1 MNCGG
6 RRMPRITKAELEA
19 LNTTLSTENNQLKMW
34 NRAMGTTI
42 QEIQAKLN
50 EQGALIKHYE
60 RTINVLSGR
69 LLEKDAIISEQ
80 NNKKSKE
87 EIV

>member
-1 MNCGG
+1 
-6 RRMPRITKAELEA
+6 MPRITKAELVEI
-19 LNTTLSTENNQLKMW
+19 NSTLSTENEQMKMW
-34 NRAMGTTI
+34 SRAMGTTI

-87 EIV
+87 ETV

>member
-1 MNCGG
+1 
-6 RRMPRITKAELEA
+6 MPRITKAELVEI
-19 LNTTLSTENNQLKMW
+19 NSTLSTENEQLKLW

-80 NNKKSKE
+80 NNKKNKE
-87 EIV
+87 ETV

>member
-1 MNCGG
+1 
-6 RRMPRITKAELEA
+6 MPRITKAELVEI
-19 LNTTLSTENNQLKMW
+19 NSTLSTENEQLKLW
-34 NRAMGTTI
+34 NRAIGTTI

-80 NNKKSKE
+80 NNKKNKE
-87 EIV
+87 ETV

>member
-1 MNCGG
+1 
-6 RRMPRITKAELEA
+6 MPRITKAELEA

>member
-1 MNCGG
+1 
-6 RRMPRITKAELEA
+6 MPRITKAELVEI
-19 LNTTLSTENNQLKMW
+19 NSTLSTENEQLKMW

-87 EIV
+87 ETV

>member
-1 MNCGG
+1 
-6 RRMPRITKAELEA
+6 MPRITKVELVEI
-19 LNTTLSTENNQLKMW
+19 NSTLSTENEQLKMW
-34 NRAMGTTI
+34 NRAMGATI
-42 QEIQAKLN
+42 QESQAKLN
-50 EQGALIKHYE
+50 EQGALIRHYE

-80 NNKKSKE
+80 NSKKSKE

>member
-1 MNCGG
+1 
-6 RRMPRITKAELEA
+6 MPRITKAELVEI
-19 LNTTLSTENNQLKMW
+19 NSTLSTENEQLKMW

-80 NNKKSKE
+80 NNKKNE
-87 EIV
+87 EETV